1 MGQGV
6 IFVTA
11 GCSFLTG
18 LELTDTSRTYNI
30 QIANHYGYEL
40 RNISQSGTANELIA
54 RRIISYVHSLLRI
67 GHTPEE
73 IKVLCAWT
81 VWHRHNHYNARTNH
95 FDYVSHYNSKE
106 AVLLKTGNPLLEAV
120 RDLSHSVELA
130 YYEYA
135 YNRIAV
141 ESYLRERGIE
151 YFMTHARRCP
161 QVDMKPKNINTSF
174 ITSNLHELFDET
186 KVYPEDFFDFVK
198 RHGYPRGALL
208 HPLEEAHDAYT
219 KVLIPFIEK
228 NKIFT

>member
-73 IKVLCAWT
+73 IKVLCAL
-81 VWHRHNHYNARTNH
+81 Y
-95 FDYVSHYNSKE
+95 
-106 AVLLKTGNPLLEAV
+106 
-120 RDLSHSVELA
+120 
-130 YYEYA
+130 
-135 YNRIAV
+135 
-141 ESYLRERGIE
+141 
-151 YFMTHARRCP
+151 
-161 QVDMKPKNINTSF
+161 
-174 ITSNLHELFDET
+174 
-186 KVYPEDFFDFVK
+186 
-198 RHGYPRGALL
+198 
-208 HPLEEAHDAYT
+208 
-219 KVLIPFIEK
+219 
-228 NKIFT
+228 